1 MNRARLIPVSGIGS
15 DNEAEQRATSAFLA
29 VLCVVRDLST
39 DLLGPLGAS
48 KALKATVETFVEPV
62 FASDGRRIRPD
73 GLIRVSYGSSTWA
86 SLVEVKTRT
95 NPLNADQINEY
106 WDVARHNGL
115 NHVLTISNEIAPLS
129 GGHPTAGLRVRSNSP
144 VGVSHLSWARILATA
159 LRLRD
164 HKGVSDPEQ
173 AWILNE
179 LIRYLEH
186 ERSGALAFD
195 DMGEQWTA
203 IRDGAKAGTL
213 NRKCDGVDDTCAR
226 WDQLL
231 QHIALTL
238 GSATGGNVVPVLAKP
253 QREDPKRLFGKF
265 GLVDGRID
273 VVGVGGGYILE
284 LWSLTGPHMPKP
296 GERFTVI

>member
-203 IRDGAKAGTL
+203 IRDGAKAGT
-213 NRKCDGVDDTCAR
+213 
-226 WDQLL
+226 
-231 QHIALTL
+231 
-238 GSATGGNVVPVLAKP
+238 
-253 QREDPKRLFGKF
+253 
-265 GLVDGRID
+265 
-273 VVGVGGGYILE
+273 
-284 LWSLTGPHMPKP
+284 
-296 GERFTVI
+296 